1 MAGIEVKKGVSSSE
15 TPFFGQNPALK
26 FEIRHGFIQP
36 LPYLCRLK
44 TKRKFLILFS
54 MSGALK
60 EVRNRIKSVQ
70 STQQITKAMKMVS
83 AAKLRRA
90 QDAITQMRP
99 YAKKLQEML
108 GNIISNSDG
117 SVNIALAEERKVEK
131 ALIII
136 VTSDRG
142 LCGGYNSNLI
152 KLTKQVMLEKYPEQH
167 AKGNVSVLPIGK
179 KGYEHFNKNG
189 FKVVDAYWDIFT
201 GLSFTKV
208 QTAAKYAMNAFVN
221 KEFDAVELIFS
232 EFKNAATQRFVAETF
247 LPVSKAVKVAGQ
259 KNADFLF
266 EPGKEV
272 LITELM
278 PKILN
283 TQLFKAV
290 LDANASEHG
299 ARMTAMDK
307 ASENANELL
316 KSLKISYNRARQAA
330 ITTELTEIVSGAA
343 ALQG

>member
-1 MAGIEVKKGVSSSE
+1 
-15 TPFFGQNPALK
+15 
-26 FEIRHGFIQP
+26 
-36 LPYLCRLK
+36 
-44 TKRKFLILFS
+44 

-99 YAKKLQEML
+99 YAQKLQEML
-108 GNIISNSDG
+108 SNIVSNSEGD
-117 SVNIALAEERKVEK
+117 VNLALATERPVEK
-131 ALIII
+131 AMVIV

-152 KLTKQVMLEKYPEQH
+152 KLTKQVINEKYTALH
-167 AKGNVSVLPIGK
+167 AKGNVQVLPIGK
-179 KGYEHFNKNG
+179 KGYEHFAKNG
-189 FKVVDAYWDIFT
+189 FKVVDKYWDIFA
-201 GLSFTKV
+201 GLSFDKV
-208 QTAAKYAMNAFVN
+208 QAAAQYAMDAFAN
-221 KEFDAVELIFS
+221 KEVDAVELVYS
-232 EFKNAATQRFVAETF
+232 EFKNAATQMYIAEQF
-247 LPVSKAVKVAGQ
+247 LPVRKVEKIAGQ
-259 KNADFLF
+259 KNADFIF
-266 EPGKEV
+266 EPNQEV

-283 TQLFKAV
+283 TQLFKAT

-307 ASENANELL
+307 ASDNANELL

-343 ALQG
+343 ALKG

>member
-1 MAGIEVKKGVSSSE
+1 
-15 TPFFGQNPALK
+15 
-26 FEIRHGFIQP
+26 
-36 LPYLCRLK
+36 
-44 TKRKFLILFS
+44 

-99 YAKKLQEML
+99 YAQKLQEML
-108 GNIISNSDG
+108 GNIVSNNDG
-117 SVNIALAEERKVEK
+117 DVSVALADIRPVENV
-131 ALIII
+131 LIII

-152 KLTKQVMLEKYPEQH
+152 KLAKQVINEKYQAQYE
-167 AKGNVSVLPIGK
+167 KGNVQILPIGK
-179 KGYEHFNKNG
+179 KGYEHFSKNKY
-189 FKVVDAYWDIFT
+189 KVIDKFWDIFT
-201 GLSFTKV
+201 GLSFEKV
-208 QTAAKYAMNAFVN
+208 QAAAKYAMEAFAA
-221 KEFDAVELIFS
+221 KEFDAIELVYS
-232 EFKNAATQRFVAETF
+232 EFRNAGTQIFVDEQF
-247 LPVSKAVKVAGQ
+247 LPVKKVEQKEGQ
-259 KNADFLF
+259 KNADFIF
-266 EPGKEV
+266 EPGKDV

-307 ASENANELL
+307 ASDNANELL
-316 KSLKISYNRARQAA
+316 KALKISYNRARQAA

>member
-1 MAGIEVKKGVSSSE
+1 M
-15 TPFFGQNPALK
+15 P
-26 FEIRHGFIQP
+26 
-36 LPYLCRLK
+36 
-44 TKRKFLILFS
+44 
-54 MSGALK
+54 GALK

-90 QDAITQMRP
+90 QDAIIQMRP
-99 YAKKLQEML
+99 YARKLQEML
-108 GNIISNSDG
+108 SNIVSNTDG
-117 SVNIALAEERKVEK
+117 DTGAELALERPVEK
-131 ALIII
+131 VLVI
-136 VTSDRG
+136 VVSSDRG
-142 LCGGYNSNLI
+142 LCGAYNANVI
-152 KLTKQVMLEKYPEQH
+152 KLGRALINDKYPSQA
-167 AKGNVSVLPIGK
+167 AKGNVTIWPIGK
-179 KGYEHFNKNG
+179 KAYEAFLKNKVTVGEKFKDLMQSLTFEHVQEVAQAAIEG
-189 FKVVDAYWDIFT
+189 FKR
-201 GLSFTKV
+201 
-208 QTAAKYAMNAFVN
+208 
-221 KEFDAVELIFS
+221 KEFDVVEVVYS
-232 EFKNAATQRFVAETF
+232 EFKNAATQAFRVERF
-247 LPVSKAVKVAGQ
+247 LPIPKVEVTEGKASKA
-259 KNADFLF
+259 DFIF
-266 EPGKEV
+266 EPDQET

-316 KSLKISYNRARQAA
+316 KALRISYNRARQAA

>member
-1 MAGIEVKKGVSSSE
+1 
-15 TPFFGQNPALK
+15 
-26 FEIRHGFIQP
+26 
-36 LPYLCRLK
+36 
-44 TKRKFLILFS
+44 

-99 YAKKLQEML
+99 YAQKLQEML
-108 GNIISNSDG
+108 SNIVSNTEGAAGG
-117 SVNIALAEERKVEK
+117 SLTIDRPIEKV
-131 ALIII
+131 LVIL

-142 LCGGYNSNLI
+142 LCGGYNANLI
-152 KLTKQVMLEKYPEQH
+152 KLAKLTIVENYASQQ
-167 AKGNVSVLPIGK
+167 AKGNVTIWGIGK
-179 KGYEHFNKNG
+179 KGYESMAKQG
-189 FKVVDAYWDIFT
+189 FKADASFKDIFLN
-201 GLSFTKV
+201 LSFENV
-208 QTAAKYAMNAFVN
+208 QKAAQAAIEGFLN
-221 KEFDAVELIFS
+221 KDFDVVELIYS
-232 EFKNAATQRFVAETF
+232 EFKNAATQRFALERMLPIPKIVA
-247 LPVSKAVKVAGQ
+247 KAGAAK
-259 KNADFLF
+259 ADFIF
-266 EPGKEV
+266 EPNQEQ
-272 LITELM
+272 LIAELM

-283 TQLFKAV
+283 TQLYKAV

>member
-1 MAGIEVKKGVSSSE
+1 MAG
-15 TPFFGQNPALK
+15 Q
-26 FEIRHGFIQP
+26 
-36 LPYLCRLK
+36 
-44 TKRKFLILFS
+44 
-54 MSGALK
+54 LK

-90 QDAITQMRP
+90 QDAIVQMRP

-108 GNIISNSDG
+108 SNIVSSTEMEGGNT
-117 SVNIALAEERKVEK
+117 LATERPVEK
-131 ALIII
+131 VLLLV

-142 LCGGYNSNLI
+142 LAGAYNANII
-152 KLTKQVMLEKYPEQH
+152 KLAKQTILEKYSTQYD
-167 AKGNVSVLPIGK
+167 KGHVTIWSIGK
-179 KGYEHFNKNG
+179 KGYEHFLKNNYNVTDTH
-189 FKVVDAYWDIFT
+189 KDIFLNLT
-201 GLSFTKV
+201 FENV
-208 QTAAKYAMNAFVN
+208 QKASAAAIEAFKN
-221 KEFDAVELIFS
+221 READAVEVIYS
-232 EFKNAATQRFVAETF
+232 EFKNAATQRFVAEPF
-247 LPVSKAVKVAGQ
+247 LPIPKIQQ
-259 KNADFLF
+259 KEHATKADFIF
-266 EPGKEV
+266 DPGKEELV
-272 LITELM
+272 AELM

-283 TQLFKAV
+283 TQLYKAV

-316 KSLKISYNRARQAA
+316 RNLKISYNRARQAA

>member
-1 MAGIEVKKGVSSSE
+1 
-15 TPFFGQNPALK
+15 
-26 FEIRHGFIQP
+26 
-36 LPYLCRLK
+36 
-44 TKRKFLILFS
+44 

-99 YAKKLQEML
+99 YAKKLQEVL
-108 GNIISNSDG
+108 SNIVSNSDG
-117 SVNIALAEERKVEK
+117 DIKIALTENRIVEK
-131 ALIII
+131 AMIIV

-152 KLTKQVMLEKYPEQH
+152 KLAKQLIKDKYASQQ
-167 AKGNVSVLPIGK
+167 AKGNVQILPIGK
-179 KGYEHFNKNG
+179 KGYEHFAKNG
-189 FKVVDAYWDIFT
+189 FKVVDKYWDIFT
-201 GLSFTKV
+201 GLSFAKV
-208 QTAAKYAMNAFVN
+208 QEAAKYAMEAFAN
-221 KEFDAVELIFS
+221 KEIDAVELIYS
-232 EFKNAATQRFVAETF
+232 EFKNAATQRFVAEQF
-247 LPVSKAVKVAGQ
+247 LPVQKVEKVAGQ
-259 KNADFLF
+259 KNADFIF
-266 EPGKEV
+266 EPGKEI

-283 TQLFKAV
+283 TQLFKAT

-343 ALQG
+343 ALNG

>member
-1 MAGIEVKKGVSSSE
+1 
-15 TPFFGQNPALK
+15 
-26 FEIRHGFIQP
+26 
-36 LPYLCRLK
+36 
-44 TKRKFLILFS
+44 

-90 QDAITQMRP
+90 QDGIQQMRP

-108 GNIISNSDG
+108 SNIVSNTEVETG
-117 SVNIALAEERKVEK
+117 GALTQVRPVEK
-131 ALIII
+131 VLLIVI
-136 VTSDRG
+136 TSDRG
-142 LCGGYNSNLI
+142 LCGGYNANLV
-152 KLTKQVMLEKYPEQH
+152 KLAKQTIDNDYAAAH
-167 AKGNVSVLPIGK
+167 AKKNVTIWNIGK
-179 KGYEHFNKNG
+179 KGFESLSKQG
-189 FKVVDAYWDIFT
+189 FTTDATHKDIFLK
-201 GLSFTKV
+201 LSFENV
-208 QTAAKYAMNAFVN
+208 QACAQAAVAAFMNR
-221 KEFDAVELIFS
+221 EFDVVEVIYS
-232 EFKNAATQRFVAETF
+232 EFKNAASQIFKVERF
-247 LPVSKAVKVAGQ
+247 LPIPKMEKKAGAAK
-259 KNADFLF
+259 ADFIF
-266 EPGKEV
+266 EPNQEE
-272 LITELM
+272 LIAELM

-283 TQLFKAV
+283 TQLYKAV

-307 ASENANELL
+307 ATENAGELL

>member
-1 MAGIEVKKGVSSSE
+1 
-15 TPFFGQNPALK
+15 
-26 FEIRHGFIQP
+26 
-36 LPYLCRLK
+36 
-44 TKRKFLILFS
+44 

-108 GNIISNSDG
+108 GNIVSNSEGDV
-117 SVNIALAEERKVEK
+117 SMALATQRIVENVM
-131 ALIII
+131 IIV

-152 KLTKQVMLEKYPEQH
+152 KLAKQVIQEKYPSQY
-167 AKGNVSVLPIGK
+167 AKGKVQILPIGK
-179 KGYEHFNKNG
+179 KGYENFTKVG
-189 FKVVDAYWDIFT
+189 FKVVNQYWDILH
-201 GLSFTKV
+201 GLSFDKV
-208 QTAAKYAMNAFVN
+208 QPAAKYAMDAFAN
-221 KEFDAVELIFS
+221 KEIDAVELIYS
-232 EFKNAATQRFVAETF
+232 EFKNAATQRFVAEQF
-247 LPVSKAVKVAGQ
+247 LPVQKVDKAAGQ
-259 KNADFLF
+259 KNADFIF
-266 EPGKEV
+266 EPGKDV
-272 LITELM
+272 LIAELM

-283 TQLFKAV
+283 TQLFKAT

-307 ASENANELL
+307 ASDNANELIQDLTL
-316 KSLKISYNRARQAA
+316 KYNKARQET
-330 ITTELTEIVSGAA
+330 ITKELLDITGGAE
-343 ALQG
+343 ALE